1 MCELFAWALD
11 CHAEEQPLK
20 RRLFTVTALL
30 SLAWPAAAQSQSC
43 TVPVQQPVPAWQADE
58 IARLNT
64 DMASAR
70 TAGDVS
76 RLLTHFAPDSVIM
89 PEHQQRLFGTE
100 QGEAYYRSLFS
111 RLDITRYAAET
122 QDILAVPEGALE
134 WGTLALD
141 YAPMAGGAAHTA
153 EGKYMH
159 LWRRQ
164 PNGTLK
170 LKAEIWG
177 FLAPLGEAAS
187 HWLVDAPAAAPPATG
202 GDPAL
207 RAELEALNA
216 AASEAVASH
225 STSRIDEYAQDAV
238 YLPFADRPQ
247 VGLAA
252 IRAHLVPYI
261 EAGRGATFD
270 RVRIWNDGFEESG
283 GYVVEY
289 SNFEVQ
295 WRAGE
300 ASGVTSGNG
309 LRLLRREEDC
319 SLKLLR
325 QAGTH
330 HRP

>member
-1 MCELFAWALD
+1 M
-11 CHAEEQPLK
+11 K
-20 RRLFTVTALL
+20 RSFFPGAALL
-30 SLAWPAAAQSQSC
+30 ALAWPATAQSQGC
-43 TVPVQQPVPAWQADE
+43 TPPAPQAVSPGLADE
-58 IARLNT
+58 IARLNA
-64 DMASAR
+64 DMAAAR
-70 TAGDVS
+70 TAGDAD
-76 RLLTHFAPDSVIM
+76 RLLAHFAPDSLIM
-89 PEHQQRLFGTE
+89 PEHQQRLFGLD

-111 RLDITRYAAET
+111 RLDMTRYTAET
-122 QDILAVPEGALE
+122 QDILAVPGGALE
-134 WGTLALD
+134 WGTFRLD
-141 YAPMAGGAAHTA
+141 YAPATGGPAQATD
-153 EGKYMH
+153 GKYMH

-164 PNGTLK
+164 ADGTLK
-170 LKAEIWG
+170 LKAEAWG

-187 HWLVDAPAAAPPATG
+187 IWLVDAPATAPPPAG
-202 GDPAL
+202 GDPVL
-207 RAELEALNA
+207 RAELDALNEA
-216 AASEAVASH
+216 GREAVISH
-225 STSRIDEYAQDAV
+225 STSRIDEYAHDAV
-238 YLPFADRPQ
+238 YLPYADRPQ

-270 RVRIWNDGFEESG
+270 SVRIWNDGFEAIG

-289 SNFEVQ
+289 SNFEVR

-309 LRLLRREEDC
+309 LRLLRREADC